1 MHAHAHGHS
10 HGHGHAHGQTRG
22 HLHRHDHGHA
32 HDHGPARDLGPLFA
46 VCAALNLAFVLAEA
60 TAGWWAHSVAL
71 MADAGHNLSDVA
83 GLLIAWGAAALS
95 KRPPAGRF
103 TYGLRSSSILAAL
116 ANAVLLLVAVGAI
129 TVEAVQRLLSPEPVQ
144 GMLVIGMALAGVG
157 VNGATALL
165 LMRGGQED
173 LNVRG
178 AFLHMASDALVSLG
192 VAASGAVILFT
203 GATWLDP
210 AASLVV
216 VAVIT
221 LGTWGLLTEA
231 VRMSLHGAPAGLDL
245 DAVRAFLC
253 AQPGVTAVHDLH
265 VWAMSTTETALTA
278 HLITPG
284 GHPGDRFLAE
294 AQDGLHDRF
303 GIDHATIQIE
313 LDPHAPCPLEPR
325 AAMSPAR

>member
-1 MHAHAHGHS
+1 MAHAYAHGH
-10 HGHGHAHGQTRG
+10 HGHGHGHGHGR
-22 HLHRHDHGHA
+22 HLHHHEHGHA
-32 HDHGPARDLGPLFA
+32 HDRGPARDLGPLFA
-46 VCAALNLAFVLAEA
+46 LAAALNLAFVLGEA
-60 TAGWWAHSVAL
+60 TAGWLAGSVAL
-71 MADAGHNLSDVA
+71 LADAGHNLSDVA
-83 GLLIAWGAAALS
+83 GLLIAWGASALS

-129 TVEAVQRLLSPEPVQ
+129 TVEAVDRLLHPAPVA
-144 GMLVIGMALAGVG
+144 GTLVIGVALAGVV

-178 AFLHMASDALVSLG
+178 AFLHMAADALVSLG

-210 AASLVV
+210 LASLVV

-221 LGTWGLLTEA
+221 GGTWGLLPEA

-245 DAVRAFLC
+245 PAVRAFLGSL
-253 AQPGVTAVHDLH
+253 PGVAVVHDLH

-294 AQDGLHDRF
+294 AADALHHRF

-325 AAMSPAR
+325 PA

>member
-1 MHAHAHGHS
+1 MSAHAHGHAH
-10 HGHGHAHGQTRG
+10 HGHGHGHGHGR
-22 HLHRHDHGHA
+22 HLHHHEHGHA
-32 HDHGPARDLGPLFA
+32 HDRGPARDLGPLFA
-46 VCAALNLAFVLAEA
+46 VAAGLNLVFVLGEA
-60 TAGWWAHSVAL
+60 AAGWLAHSVAL

-83 GLLIAWGAAALS
+83 GLLIAWGASALS

-129 TVEAVQRLLSPEPVQ
+129 TVEAVDRLMRPAPVA
-144 GMLVIGMALAGVG
+144 GVLVIAVALAGVV

-165 LMRGGQED
+165 LARGGKD
-173 LNVRG
+173 DINVRG
-178 AFLHMASDALVSLG
+178 AFLHMAADALVSLG

-221 LGTWGLLTEA
+221 WGTWGLLTEA

-245 DAVRAFLC
+245 VAVRGFLG
-253 AQPGVTAVHDLH
+253 ALPGVAAVHDLH

-278 HLITPG
+278 HLITPA
-284 GHPGDRFLAE
+284 GHPGDAFLAE
-294 AQDGLHDRF
+294 AADALHHRF

-325 AAMSPAR
+325 AAP

>member
-1 MHAHAHGHS
+1 MSAHAHPHGRPHGHGHS
-10 HGHGHAHGQTRG
+10 HAGGHI
-22 HLHRHDHGHA
+22 HRHDHGHA
-32 HDHGPARDLGPLFA
+32 HDHGPPRDAGPLFA
-46 VCAALNLAFVLAEA
+46 VCAAINLAFVLAEA
-60 TAGWWAHSVAL
+60 GAGWWAHSVAL

-144 GMLVIGMALAGVG
+144 GWLVIGIALAGVV

-178 AFLHMASDALVSLG
+178 AFLHMAYDALVSLG
-192 VAASGAVILFT
+192 VAATGAVILFT

-210 AASLVV
+210 LTSLVI

-221 LGTWGLLTEA
+221 WGTWGLLTEA
-231 VRMSLHGAPAGLDL
+231 VKMSLHGAPAGLDL
-245 DAVRAFLC
+245 EAVRGFL
-253 AQPGVTAVHDLH
+253 AALPGVATVHDLH

-294 AQDGLHDRF
+294 ASDALHARF

-313 LDPHAPCPLEPR
+313 LDPHAPCPLETR
-325 AAMSPAR
+325 PA